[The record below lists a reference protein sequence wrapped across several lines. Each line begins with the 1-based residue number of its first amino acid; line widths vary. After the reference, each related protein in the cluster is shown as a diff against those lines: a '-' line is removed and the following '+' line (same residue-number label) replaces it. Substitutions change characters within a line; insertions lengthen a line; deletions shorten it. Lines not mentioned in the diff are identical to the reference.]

1 MHHPNI
7 WGAMSTVGGTDDN
20 ISAQI
25 GSNQQLVGAQGSFF
39 HGFDGFYRFSQ
50 EDCIL
55 MVFHGFHGFYGFSW
69 FSWIFMDFQGFPL
82 SHKAPSTNELLR
94 HTRTYRF
101 HAPEHVR
108 HATNSDRVLK
118 QKTKHLSKQTPQQSI
133 GAYQSRRRKEPL
145 F

>member
-1 MHHPNI
+1 MYYANI
-7 WGAMSTVGGTDDN
+7 WSAMSTIGAADHN
-20 ISAQI
+20 IPAQS
-25 GSNQQLVGAQGSFF
+25 GSKQQLLGAQGSFF
-39 HGFDGFYRFSQ
+39 MDFHGFYRFYR
-50 EDCIL
+50 EYCIF
-55 MVFHGFHGFYGFSW
+55 MVFHGFHGFHGFSW
-69 FSWIFMDFQGFPL
+69 FFMVFMDFQGFPL
-82 SHKAPSTNELLR
+82 SHKAPSTNEPLR